1 MKIPW
6 HSSFNG
12 LYSPDWKTLSRKKYK
27 PPWTMRHNGVLGR
40 QHWQACYSVP
50 FIDIQDIF
58 IPRKL
63 WYSSPRCVIIT
74 ISREYDKRSKFSPF
88 QENCWSYRT
97 CFLLFSETFFFQL
110 DVVEPLS
117 PPVYF
122 MHLAIGLLTVLFFFW
137 NYNLQFCS
145 LLFSSLSVVVS
156 SVH

>member
-1 MKIPW
+1 
-6 HSSFNG
+6 
-12 LYSPDWKTLSRKKYK
+12 
-27 PPWTMRHNGVLGR
+27 MRHNGVLGR

-97 CFLLFSETFFFQL
+97 CFLLFSETFFFSIRCSRTSFASCVLHAPCNWSFNCIVFLLKLQ
-110 DVVEPLS
+110 
-117 PPVYF
+117 
-122 MHLAIGLLTVLFFFW
+122 LTVLQSSFFFSIRRRFIGP
-137 NYNLQFCS
+137 LDPEI
-145 LLFSSLSVVVS
+145 
-156 SVH
+156 